1 MGMGY
6 AVFGLAGG
14 FLVLPLPQMLAAQGV
29 PETTIT
35 AISGVCFLPGFW
47 TFLLG
52 PMLDVRFSR
61 RSYATVFALLS
72 GALMTAAVLLRR
84 HVGALEITLMIS
96 YAAAVMSSNALG
108 GWLASIVAEED
119 RAKLSAWTQVA
130 TFLGNGLMAW
140 LATEALRRV
149 PNAVTAIGLGALV
162 ALPAVIFPFIPLPEV
177 EIAQAQ
183 RLAAELRQSFKAFL
197 AEIVALLRRREVLL
211 ALLLFVLPT
220 GSFAL
225 TNFLSGVGK
234 DFGASEAFVG
244 RIGGVVLTVAGVV
257 GSLLLPGLVRRF
269 RGVPLVRLY
278 LGLATVGAVFT
289 LGLLLLPRTP
299 ATFAVAFLGE
309 NVFQAL
315 AFTTEVAITF
325 AVIGKDNPLAATQFS
340 LLTSA
345 TVLPIVVMGM
355 VDGRAYGAH
364 GLSGA
369 LLVDG
374 GLCLAACVAMM
385 VVFARKRL

>member
-1 MGMGY
+1 
-6 AVFGLAGG
+6 
-14 FLVLPLPQMLAAQGV
+14 
-29 PETTIT
+29 
-35 AISGVCFLPGFW
+35 
-47 TFLLG
+47 
-52 PMLDVRFSR
+52 
-61 RSYATVFALLS
+61 
-72 GALMTAAVLLRR
+72 
-84 HVGALEITLMIS
+84 VGALEITLMIS

-244 RIGGVVLTVAGVV
+244 RMGGVVLTVAGVV